1 MKPSE
6 AIHCLLDQAGATQAQ
21 LAKQIG
27 LKGHSSVSSRLSR
40 GNMNM
45 NTFMLMLGAFG
56 YEIVVR
62 PRGSTDPS
70 EEMII
75 E

>member
-1 MKPSE
+1 MTPSE
-6 AIHCLLDQAGATQAQ
+6 AIRKLLDQTGATQVQ

-27 LKGHSSVSSRLSR
+27 LKGQSSISSRLSR
-40 GNMNM
+40 GQMNM
-45 NTFMLMLGAFG
+45 STFMLMLGAFG